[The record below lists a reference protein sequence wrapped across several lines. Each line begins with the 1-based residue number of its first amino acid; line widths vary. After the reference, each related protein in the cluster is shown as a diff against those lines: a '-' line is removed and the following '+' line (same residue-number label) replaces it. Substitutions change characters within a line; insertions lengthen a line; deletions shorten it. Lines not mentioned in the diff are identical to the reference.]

1 MCNAMK
7 YIPLI
12 HPVKQEV
19 RKEMSLTHVLG
30 FHPHNNNDNGSVCAV
45 YVFCCYKV
53 TEE

>member
-19 RKEMSLTHVLG
+19 RKEMSLTQCTVYVLG
-30 FHPHNNNDNGSVCAV
+30 FHPHNNNDNGSV
-45 YVFCCYKV
+45 
-53 TEE
+53 